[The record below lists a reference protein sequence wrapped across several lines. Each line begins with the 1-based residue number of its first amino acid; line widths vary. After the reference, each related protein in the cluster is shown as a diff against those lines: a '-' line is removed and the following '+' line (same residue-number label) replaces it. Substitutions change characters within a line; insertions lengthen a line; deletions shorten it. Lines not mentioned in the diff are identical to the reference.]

1 MIFRVHKKETI
12 KYKTFCSP
20 KYKSELQDFW
30 IKNKCVPTMGLHY
43 FSKDVSG
50 NDSTCNNL
58 TPFQLLY
65 IDGKLSGFIFQNF
78 AQMTGKRW
86 ESATKNALNMIM
98 NNPAQCLLDL
108 AGTPTDNKIKTMHV
122 FLRGYEI
129 TC

>member
-1 MIFRVHKKETI
+1 M
-12 KYKTFCSP
+12 FCSP

-43 FSKDVSG
+43 FSKDVSD

-65 IDGKLSGFIFQNF
+65 IDGKLSGFIFQHF

-86 ESATKNALNMIM
+86 ESATNNALNMIM

-122 FLRGYEI
+122 FLRGYKI